1 MEVNNTNNS
10 QILLNDTRS
19 GLQNPSNQNDDQ
31 AVEEKAGFG
40 DAAKIDLTD
49 PNAKKADRELSNET
63 QQFLANNG
71 VELAKESAS
80 FDKQSVLA
88 VSGSMTAAQGH
99 ANAVTTRA
107 LLS

>member
-1 MEVNNTNNS
+1 MEVNNTNSNS
-10 QILLNDTRS
+10 QILVGDAS
-19 GLQNPSNQNDDQ
+19 KGLQNAANRSGNEV
-31 AVEEKAGFG
+31 VEEKAFAN
-40 DAAKIDLTD
+40 AAKIDITD

-63 QQFLANNG
+63 EQFLSNNG
-71 VELAKESAS
+71 IEIAKESAS

-88 VSGSMTAAQGH
+88 VAGSITAAQGH